1 LIHGVYRKSCAFIV
15 GADLLWQSRGVDEP
29 SDFQGARAVAP
40 TQGRTPPPVR
50 SVSSDQQPATRA
62 DLYAAV
68 DALRADMRE
77 LMDSVRQLIQEADN
91 RVSDLERAKG
101 QPGQK
106 LPGDL

>member
-1 LIHGVYRKSCAFIV
+1 
-15 GADLLWQSRGVDEP
+15 
-29 SDFQGARAVAP
+29 
-40 TQGRTPPPVR
+40 VR
-50 SVSSDQQPATRA
+50 SLSSDQQPATRA

-91 RVSDLERAKG
+91 RVSDLERAQG